1 MNKTIPTRCSI
12 WLCVERGPHLLYL
25 AIYVAIY
32 LAIRGAATCVLLWH
46 QIASGTSS
54 PPRHTG
60 TPYDSTLNPGKG
72 GAGRCV
78 SLGSVYVAARVG
90 AVCLL
95 ACVIAC
101 GLCEVPGGAQLRL
114 ALVCGWSAVSRR
126 EQTEHHKTQS
136 HSFKD
141 QHTVLLAISSATT
154 QPFIHS
160 KFSDKTV
167 HKFTFA
173 NSEK

>member
-1 MNKTIPTRCSI
+1 MTQ
-12 WLCVERGPHLLYL
+12 
-25 AIYVAIY
+25 
-32 LAIRGAATCVLLWH
+32 GAP
-46 QIASGTSS
+46 SD
-54 PPRHTG
+54 R
-60 TPYDSTLNPGKG
+60 TLKLGRG
-72 GAGRCV
+72 GAWRCV

-95 ACVIAC
+95 ACVVAC

-126 EQTEHHKTQS
+126 EQNRTPQTQS